1 MPIADP
7 MYAPRTLPR
16 HPRAWLVTVLPIQ
29 DLLHRIR
36 WDPEFGK
43 GTFAIGY
50 WDRVA
55 NREQVVPVT
64 SVTFNPSNPELLLIQ
79 NTDTEILRIP
89 LHRVRVV
96 YKDGA
101 EIWRRP
107 AHAKPEDAG

>member
-1 MPIADP
+1 MQ
-7 MYAPRTLPR
+7 
-16 HPRAWLVTVLPIQ
+16 PIQ
-29 DLLHRIR
+29 ELLHRIR

-55 NREQVVPVT
+55 GREQLVPFTAVA
-64 SVTFNPSNPELLLIQ
+64 FDPDHPGLLLVQ
-79 NTDTEILRIP
+79 DSRDESLRVP
-89 LHRVRVV
+89 LHRVRAV

-107 AHAKPEDAG
+107 FFPSSPSR

>member
-1 MPIADP
+1 
-7 MYAPRTLPR
+7 MYAPCTLLGHSR
-16 HPRAWLVTVLPIQ
+16 VARAMQPIQ

-43 GTFAIGY
+43 GTFVIGH

-55 NREQVVPVT
+55 GREQVVPFT
-64 SVTFNPSNPELLLIQ
+64 SVTFDSANPGLLLIQ
-79 NTDTEILRIP
+79 DEDAETLRIP

-96 YKDGA
+96 YKDGT

-107 AHAKPEDAG
+107 THVGPDNAR